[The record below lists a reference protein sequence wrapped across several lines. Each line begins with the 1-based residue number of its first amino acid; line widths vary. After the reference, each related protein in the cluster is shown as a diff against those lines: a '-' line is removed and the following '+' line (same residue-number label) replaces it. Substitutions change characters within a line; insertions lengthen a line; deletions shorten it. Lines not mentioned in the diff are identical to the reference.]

1 MERSILHIPHLGR
14 GAFPPISYVLK
25 AKRKGI
31 RVIVTLHGFDSHALR
46 RLFKRY
52 NRVPPHEYCSP
63 RQLIIDYKNMLLWR
77 TLGNLIDMVITPT
90 ESERRNLIDS
100 LRIPHHKI
108 CSIPHGVDHSRYKPY
123 PSEKCI
129 DILKS
134 YGIDYDFILH
144 VSSYQPKKN
153 TESIVAAFALLKREF
168 NIKARLVIVGK
179 HPRERLLKLAMRLG
193 LRPSDVVFTGY
204 VPEEHLPCFYSSA
217 KVFVFPS
224 FHESFGMPILEAM
237 ACGCPVV
244 TSIFLCM
251 S

>member
-1 MERSILHIPHLGR
+1 MRIYLLVPQNLPPSFAKYVANIYEYLEKVKDTYGFELIKITHFNRIRWLERSILHIPHLGR

-46 RLFKRY
+46 RLFKQY
-52 NRVPPHEYCSP
+52 NRVPLHEYCSP
-63 RQLIIDYKNMLLWR
+63 RQLIIDYKNMYKNMLLWR

-90 ESERRNLIDS
+90 KSERRNLIDS

-144 VSSYQPKKN
+144 VSSHQPN
-153 TESIVAAFALLKREF
+153 
-168 NIKARLVIVGK
+168 
-179 HPRERLLKLAMRLG
+179 
-193 LRPSDVVFTGY
+193 
-204 VPEEHLPCFYSSA
+204 
-217 KVFVFPS
+217 
-224 FHESFGMPILEAM
+224 
-237 ACGCPVV
+237 
-244 TSIFLCM
+244 
-251 S
+251 